1 MPSPT
6 KRPVDTQRAD
16 SSAAL
21 TALHELI
28 ANDASGLSEK
38 LQEHRLKLFPPK
50 AEKTLRRFSSTETAK
65 IIGVADSYLRQLTL
79 EGKGPTPHTT
89 AHGRRSYTFAD
100 IRALREFLDEGGK
113 GDRRYLPQRKDDQH
127 LQVICVANFKG
138 GSAKT
143 TTAAHLAQYLALR
156 GYRVLAVD
164 LDPQAS
170 LTALHGYQ
178 PEFDV
183 GPDETLYGAIKYTEG
198 RRAIRD
204 VIKSTYFPGL
214 DLIPGNIELME
225 FEHESPVALAEKKAG
240 SSMFFSR
247 VSQALAEV
255 KDDYDIVIIDCP
267 PQLGFLTLSALCAAT
282 ALLVTVHPQMLDIMS
297 MCQFLLMTSELLSV
311 VAKAGGNM
319 QYDWMRYLVT
329 RHEPTDAPQS
339 QMVAFMRSL
348 FGERVLLNAMVK
360 STAISDA
367 AITKQTLYE
376 VTRDQFTRSTYDRA
390 LESMNQV
397 NAEIERLVEQA
408 WES

>member
-6 KRPVDTQRAD
+6 KRRVDTKGAD
-16 SSAAL
+16 S
-21 TALHELI
+21 TASLQKLHDLI
-28 ANDASGLSEK
+28 TGDASGLSDK
-38 LQEHRLKLFPPK
+38 LQEHRLKLFPPR
-50 AEKTLRRFSSTETAK
+50 AEKTLRRFSSTEIAK

-79 EGKGPTPHTT
+79 EGKGPKPETT
-89 AHGRRSYTFAD
+89 AHGRRSYSFAD

-113 GDRRYLPQRKDDQH
+113 GDRRYLPQRKEDQH

-143 TTAAHLAQYLALR
+143 TTAAHLSQYLALQ

-178 PEFDV
+178 PELDV
-183 GPDETLYGAIKYTEG
+183 GPDETLYGAIKYSEG
-198 RRAIRD
+198 RRSITK
-204 VIKSTYFPGL
+204 VIKKTYFPGL

-225 FEHESPVALAEKKAG
+225 FEHESPLALAEKKTG
-240 SSMFFSR
+240 SAMFFAR
-247 VSQALAEV
+247 VSQALAGV
-255 KDDYDIVIIDCP
+255 KDDYDVVIVDCP

-297 MCQFLLMTSELLSV
+297 MCQFLLMTSELLGV

-329 RHEPTDAPQS
+329 RHEPTDGPQT

-348 FGERVLLNAMVK
+348 FVERVLTNAMVK

-397 NAEIERLVEQA
+397 NSEIAGLIEQA
-408 WES
+408 WGS

>member
-1 MPSPT
+1 M
-6 KRPVDTQRAD
+6 
-16 SSAAL
+16 
-21 TALHELI
+21 LHDLI
-28 ANDASGLSEK
+28 ADDANGLSEK
-38 LQEHRLKLFPPK
+38 LQKHRLKLYPPK

-79 EGKGPTPHTT
+79 EGKGPTPETT
-89 AHGRRSYTFAD
+89 AHGRRSYSFAD
-100 IRALREFLDEGGK
+100 IRALRHFLDEVGK
-113 GDRRYLPQRKDDQH
+113 GDRRYLPQRRLDQH
-127 LQVICVANFKG
+127 LQIICIANFKG

-143 TTAAHLAQYLALR
+143 TTSAHLAQYLALR

-183 GPDETLYGAIKYTEG
+183 GPNETLYGAIKFG
-198 RRAIRD
+198 DDRRSTSE
-204 VIKSTYFPGL
+204 VIKQTYFPGL

-225 FEHESPVALAEKKAG
+225 FEHESPIAMAERRAG
-240 SSMFFSR
+240 SRTFFSR

-255 KDDYDIVIIDCP
+255 QENYDVVIIDCP

-297 MCQFLLMTSELLSV
+297 MCQFLLMTSELLGV
-311 VAKAGGNM
+311 VAKAGGDM

-329 RHEPTDAPQS
+329 RYEPTDGPQT

-348 FGERVLLNAMVK
+348 FGERVLTSGMVK

-376 VTRDQFTRSTYDRA
+376 VTREQFTRSTYDRA

-397 NAEIERLVEQA
+397 NAEIEGLIESA
-408 WES
+408 WRK